1 MHRLDRQ
8 AKIQQMQAELQET
21 DHILVRFLEDL
32 ILLLVNKDV
41 LQLKDIPR
49 EIRAIIAKRKE
60 LRMHLNMLLQED

>member
-32 ILLLVNKDV
+32 ILLLVNKGV

-49 EIRAIIAKRKE
+49 EIRAIIAKRKRLRLE
-60 LRMHLNMLLQED
+60 LNTLLQED